1 MLYVKNV
8 IFMIYKVWIFDRER
22 KEKEIYDL
30 FFLIFKIRRGGK
42 KIGFCEMCF
51 EYYLLVDL

>member
-1 MLYVKNV
+1 MFWK
-8 IFMIYKVWIFDRER
+8 ER

-30 FFLIFKIRRGGK
+30 FFLIFKIRRGEK
-42 KIGFCEMCF
+42 KFGFCEMCF